1 MGTAQF
7 SSDLQQ
13 SDQHGGRLYG
23 KLGDEIVG
31 AVDYVQEDE
40 GVAVVMIY
48 VRPTYRHQG
57 IARRMLQEL
66 EDRVGRRKK
75 A

>member
-1 MGTAQF
+1 MGTTQF
-7 SSDLQQ
+7 SSDLQR
-13 SDQHGGRLYG
+13 SDPRGGRLYG

-57 IARRMLQEL
+57 IARMMLQDL
-66 EDRVGRRKK
+66 ENRVGRRKQT
-75 A
+75 